1 MADTV
6 LFAISFAPEVS
17 FVKVLLRDLPNI
29 VIDKKEWVTIQFH
42 KTAFLCICLVWCPSF
57 GFVGSF
63 VMGTHRLSKTR
74 G

>member
-29 VIDKKEWVTIQFH
+29 VNDKKEWVTIQFMVF
-42 KTAFLCICLVWCPSF
+42 TPQNSNPS
-57 GFVGSF
+57 
-63 VMGTHRLSKTR
+63 THRNPWDPDPSSPDAVGGKN